1 VFISFLRS
9 DAGWA
14 WHPFY
19 TAALMRLTQTK
30 IDPFTTKKKYF
41 NHCIQVTKIK
51 IYSVSE
57 NEEVS
62 F

>member
-1 VFISFLRS
+1 MFISFLRS

-30 IDPFTTKKKYF
+30 IDPFTTKKIFYL
-41 NHCIQVTKIK
+41 NHFIQVTKIK
-51 IYSVSE
+51 ISE
-57 NEEVS
+57 NKEVS